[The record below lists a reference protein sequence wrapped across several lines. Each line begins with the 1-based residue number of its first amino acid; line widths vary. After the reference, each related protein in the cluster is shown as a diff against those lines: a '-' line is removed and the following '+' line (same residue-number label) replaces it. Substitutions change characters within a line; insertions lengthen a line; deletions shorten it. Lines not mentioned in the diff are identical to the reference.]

1 MSDKT
6 WIPLG
11 DSSIYGWQG
20 NLYVEPPKSNLSP
33 AVSIPMTQKWITKES
48 SEEK

>member
-1 MSDKT
+1 MSEET

-20 NLYVEPPKSNLSP
+20 NLYVEPPKSALSL
-33 AVSIPMTQKWITKES
+33 AVSIPLTPKWKTKES
-48 SEEK
+48 SENK